1 MLYGIL
7 ADFVHS
13 IRVDT
18 RSPTP
23 QLFQAVLKPGHRHRI
38 LEPKPPVCHRLGPL
52 AALGFIEPA
61 VAFDDDLLD
70 LAKEAGFP
78 RADRGEVLPR
88 DPFEQE
94 IEAGVRIGRLAPARP
109 W

>member
-1 MLYGIL
+1 
-7 ADFVHS
+7 
-13 IRVDT
+13 
-18 RSPTP
+18 
-23 QLFQAVLKPGHRHRI
+23 
-38 LEPKPPVCHRLGPL
+38 
-52 AALGFIEPA
+52 

-70 LAKEAGFP
+70 LAKNARFP
-78 RADRGEVLPR
+78 GADRGEVLPR